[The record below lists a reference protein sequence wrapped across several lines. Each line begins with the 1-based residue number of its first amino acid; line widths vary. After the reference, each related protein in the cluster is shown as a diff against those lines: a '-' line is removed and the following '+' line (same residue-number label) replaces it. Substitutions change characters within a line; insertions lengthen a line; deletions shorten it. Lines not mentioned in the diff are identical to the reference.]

1 MPRDDWVSGV
11 TAADVPRQFMCRLNR
26 ARTTGIARFWR
37 KKDGEQFAKL
47 VQLLHFRE
55 LAIAKS
61 QLFLIQYAL
70 RKNACYFS
78 IIGMTRESVE
88 NWIEAQ
94 PPGSVF
100 SASDLPPSIS
110 RGVRDEM
117 LSRFS
122 KQGRISRLMRG
133 IYAIPEWSKLL
144 QKTVLPGGEAVAKA
158 IARKFGWTIMPCDD
172 AAVNGLGLST
182 QVPARLV
189 YLSNG
194 PSRRYRLGS
203 AVIEF
208 RHRCLRET
216 CMKGRDSKLVIRGLK
231 GLGRSYATPEVVAQ
245 VASRYSDDQ
254 WRAICEDSA
263 IASGWISKLLWG
275 EMKRRERMHES

>member
-1 MPRDDWVSGV
+1 
-11 TAADVPRQFMCRLNR
+11 
-26 ARTTGIARFWR
+26 
-37 KKDGEQFAKL
+37 
-47 VQLLHFRE
+47 
-55 LAIAKS
+55 
-61 QLFLIQYAL
+61 
-70 RKNACYFS
+70 
-78 IIGMTRESVE
+78 
-88 NWIEAQ
+88 
-94 PPGSVF
+94 
-100 SASDLPPSIS
+100 
-110 RGVRDEM
+110 
-117 LSRFS
+117 
-122 KQGRISRLMRG
+122 MRG

-182 QVPARLV
+182 QVPARFV
-189 YLSNG
+189 YISNG
-194 PSRRYRLGS
+194 PSRRYRLGR

-208 RHRCLRET
+208 SHRCLRET